1 MDSDPQCGI
10 IRVSKH
16 LLVVTAEGVGETASQ
31 FSPSPGSV
39 HADRTFSLR
48 SVQPHGLQRV
58 MLALFSYHCNFL
70 CRFLA
75 KNKAAFA
82 AFFLTNL
89 RVFVGLYALFS
100 A

>member
-48 SVQPHGLQRV
+48 SVQPHGLPQVTLTRS
-58 MLALFSYHCNFL
+58 LYHI
-70 CRFLA
+70 
-75 KNKAAFA
+75 
-82 AFFLTNL
+82 
-89 RVFVGLYALFS
+89 
-100 A
+100 

>member
-1 MDSDPQCGI
+1 M
-10 IRVSKH
+10 
-16 LLVVTAEGVGETASQ
+16 
-31 FSPSPGSV
+31 
-39 HADRTFSLR
+39 
-48 SVQPHGLQRV
+48 

-89 RVFVGLYALFS
+89 RVLCLALRLFFCLIFHIIQALNHHSIAGLFVAGQYLF
-100 A
+100 